1 MTALHNAPR
10 LPQAEH
16 STMRHGD
23 STIKFK
29 RVISVN
35 YRNNPGGYPQYPRY
49 PHAQQPQHFQHRS
62 SRQGQSQLSPAVN
75 HNASVS
81 GLLNENAIP
90 EFQPP
95 LQSVQ
100 AVQPESQTIV
110 PATAAELAE
119 TVAPAKGGGFS
130 LANLGE
136 IKGFVDR
143 IGGIDGIL
151 TTVTK
156 VQKVMSSVSQMAPL
170 VKVIM
175 GSFGKKGAGDDATDD
190 VEEFVPKRKR
200 RKSGSGSGSSPA
212 ARRRRRKRRR

>member
-1 MTALHNAPR
+1 M
-10 LPQAEH
+10 
-16 STMRHGD
+16 
-23 STIKFK
+23 
-29 RVISVN
+29 N

>member
-1 MTALHNAPR
+1 M
-10 LPQAEH
+10 
-16 STMRHGD
+16 
-23 STIKFK
+23 
-29 RVISVN
+29 N

-49 PHAQQPQHFQHRS
+49 PHAQQPQQFQHRS
-62 SRQGQSQLSPAVN
+62 SRQGQSKLSPAVN
-75 HNASVS
+75 HKASIS
-81 GLLNENAIP
+81 GFLHENAIP

-95 LQSVQ
+95 LQAVQ

-119 TVAPAKGGGFS
+119 SVAPAKGGAFS

-143 IGGIDGIL
+143 LGGLDGIL

-175 GSFGKKGAGDDATDD
+175 GSFGKKGAADDATTDD
-190 VEEFVPKRKR
+190 LEEFIPNKRKR
-200 RKSGSGSGSSPA
+200 RKSGSGSATGPA
-212 ARRRRRKRRR
+212 SRRRRRKRRR